1 MDEHERE
8 HGEDQARAR
17 LEALFEGFDRLT
29 PDELARMGM
38 RRDHGAARASLLQ
51 VCREAA
57 EKHGR
62 TELLAEARAQAREA
76 VMNRYSAGSL
86 HPTFIGLNWGLSQGT
101 VDDRVSVAQA
111 LEDAAAAAVVAD
123 LVDRDIVESLSVDA
137 EHLVELSAGDV
148 SDGSLAHAIAPP
160 APGLRDTGS
169 RKAAVGFGA
178 LVVGVL
184 AIAASLLVA
193 GAGIAFDVSI
203 ATGFAVGVV
212 GAGIVFALARRDRG

>member
-1 MDEHERE
+1 MDEQQRE
-8 HGEDQARAR
+8 HGDVQARAR

-29 PDELARMGM
+29 PDELAHVGM
-38 RRDHGAARASLLQ
+38 RRDHGEARASLLR
-51 VCREAA
+51 VCAEAA

-62 TELLAEARAQAREA
+62 TELLAEARTQAREA
-76 VMNRYSAGSL
+76 VLNRYSAGSL

-101 VDDRVSVAQA
+101 VEDRVSVVQA

-123 LVDRDIVESLSVDA
+123 LVDRDVADALSVDA
-137 EHLVELSAGDV
+137 EHLVDLSAGDV

-160 APGLRDTGS
+160 APGLHDTGS

-184 AIAASLLVA
+184 AIAAGLLAA
-193 GAGIAFDVSI
+193 GAGVAYDISI
-203 ATGFAVGVV
+203 ATAFVVGVV
-212 GAGIVFALARRDRG
+212 GAGIVFALSRR